1 MFHCYA
7 NKKVRRVKN
16 KPAALKAYRLKFGYS
31 MLKESQLSSSS
42 LKPLTSLEF
51 KLVDM
56 RGNEQSGGKGLLLY
70 GNGTVC
76 GGESFD
82 STTADAICTD
92 MG

>member
-1 MFHCYA
+1 M
-7 NKKVRRVKN
+7 
-16 KPAALKAYRLKFGYS
+16 
-31 MLKESQLSSSS
+31 
-42 LKPLTSLEF
+42 
-51 KLVDM
+51 DM

-92 MG
+92 MGQVTNRVGYFRGKVSYFNQSEARKYCFLASNWMIFETLPRNTVLYDVI